1 MRRTGGFSAA
11 ALKYMAAALMA
22 VDHVGMLFDPLSAF
36 FSAGDPM
43 RQLLR
48 YPGRLSFP
56 IFAFFVAEGCRK
68 TRNYP
73 AYLQRL
79 GLFAL
84 LTQLPLLLFPS
95 LEKGGSV
102 LVTFLGAALGIY
114 LWRLGQAR
122 GWREGSWLAMG
133 CCILAADFLGG
144 DYGWMGAFLVCAVY
158 LAGEDRRRQLLVLGG
173 GLAFYYLLGP
183 LWISSCLRL
192 LERSG
197 GSGFFVGF
205 AEALSLGAPFRLA
218 TGLLTAGSALLALPL
233 LARYNG
239 ERGRGGRWFFYWF
252 YPGHLAL
259 LGLVKILIT
268 QW

>member
-1 MRRTGGFSAA
+1 
-11 ALKYMAAALMA
+11 MA

-36 FSAGDPM
+36 FAAGDPM

-84 LTQLPLLLFPS
+84 LTQLPLLLLPS

-114 LWRLGQAR
+114 LWRVGQAR

-144 DYGWMGAFLVCAVY
+144 DYGWMGALLVCAVY

-173 GLAFYYLLGP
+173 RP
-183 LWISSCLRL
+183 
-192 LERSG
+192 
-197 GSGFFVGF
+197 
-205 AEALSLGAPFRLA
+205 
-218 TGLLTAGSALLALPL
+218 GLLLSALPAVAPRVLPCAGSAGRDWRRGFFCWIDGGASLRDPL
-233 LARYNG
+233 QPAVLSSHCRVRAAFPPAAG
-239 ERGRGGRWFFYWF
+239 
-252 YPGHLAL
+252 P
-259 LGLVKILIT
+259 V
-268 QW
+268 

>member
-144 DYGWMGAFLVCAVY
+144 DYGWMGALLVCAVY

-197 GSGFFVGF
+197 GSGFFAGF